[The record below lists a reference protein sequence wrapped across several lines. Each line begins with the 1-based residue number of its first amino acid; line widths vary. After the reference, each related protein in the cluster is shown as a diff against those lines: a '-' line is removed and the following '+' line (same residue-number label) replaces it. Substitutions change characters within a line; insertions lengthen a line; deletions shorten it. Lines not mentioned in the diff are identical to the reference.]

1 MRLHCQQICPTSS
14 KVHTTRTFAK
24 AIGVRNNS
32 QIILF
37 DTPGLVTEQQIKK
50 HHLSSEFISSCR
62 HSIQHS
68 DLIGVVHDVSNSWTR
83 NELHSTVLDT
93 LNAYAHVPSFLILN
107 KIDMLKSKRILLDLT
122 KTLTKNTLLPR
133 GVRKPK
139 SSLSEQKTIDSA
151 TTAGWPGFSDVF
163 MISSLNG
170 DGMSDV
176 MVRTQNIFALHHPR
190 QDSIKWIDLQNGFE
204 VFMQITAVTPESSI
218 LWHRNFD
225 VIFSVNC

>member
-1 MRLHCQQICPTSS
+1 MFNIGLCSYQICPTSS

-24 AIGVRNNS
+24 AIGVRNSS

-50 HHLSSEFISSCR
+50 HNLSSEFLSSCR

-68 DLIGVVHDVSNSWTR
+68 DLIGVIHDVSNSWTR

-93 LNAYAHVPSFLILN
+93 LNAYKQVPSFLILN
-107 KIDMLKSKRILLDLT
+107 KIDMLKSKRILLDIT
-122 KTLTKNTLLPR
+122 RTLTQNTLLPR
-133 GVRKPK
+133 GIRKPK
-139 SSLSEQKTIDSA
+139 SFLNEKKMIESKTEK
-151 TTAGWPGFSDVF
+151 TAGWPGFSDVF

-176 MVRTQNIFALHHPR
+176 MVRN
-190 QDSIKWIDLQNGFE
+190 
-204 VFMQITAVTPESSI
+204 
-218 LWHRNFD
+218 
-225 VIFSVNC
+225 